1 MNDPSYMSDHMDE
14 DEAYLILRQAMALTD
29 EGITAKD
36 PLDTDAALI
45 RQAVQVAGD
54 RLFQWELQEYF
65 T

>member
-1 MNDPSYMSDHMDE
+1 MDE

-45 RQAVQVAGD
+45 RQAVQVAGH
-54 RLFQWELQEYF
+54 RLNQWELQEYF